1 VNNTEG
7 YYMAESNSKK
17 PAKKKGHPLRKLV
30 GTVVVAGATYAVE
43 KMIESRRNKKAL
55 KKKKESS

>member
-1 VNNTEG
+1 
-7 YYMAESNSKK
+7 MAESNSKK